1 MTLETSLET
10 EMEHKSFRESRIF
23 TNSLVVI
30 LGVIWGLA
38 FVAIRTADFQLSP
51 VNLTLLRWLIAS
63 AGFLALA
70 PIFGRPKQ
78 PIQKHH
84 IPRILVVSLAS
95 VTGYHL
101 SLNYAETIVSAG
113 LAGLLIS
120 LGPIFVVLLSAL
132 FLKEKIGHRLTL
144 ALAAAMTGAI
154 VLSLNAGLNFQEI
167 AGPLAVVFS
176 AFMYS
181 VFAVGSKPLVKEY
194 GALPTAIWVAL
205 IGTAFTLPLI
215 SLNFITQ
222 IQQLSTITWLSVIYL
237 ALLST
242 VLANVILYLL
252 IGNRSVS
259 RLSIQLYIV
268 PLVSLVGGIVL
279 LGEGVTI
286 LTVLGAIL
294 MFTGVA
300 PCSPQGNDDALCRC
314 TLHEFSSRVRNP
326 SPPRTFSP
334 DSRTRFTS
342 RLGCLIAH
350 QLSTRLHVCKPF
362 SPETRIWR
370 SILFRP

>member
-1 MTLETSLET
+1 MTLDARLET
-10 EMEHKSFRESRIF
+10 KVEHKSLRERRIF
-23 TNSLVVI
+23 TNILVVI
-30 LGVIWGLA
+30 LGVIWGMA
-38 FVAIRTADFQLSP
+38 FVAIRTADFQLTP
-51 VNLTLLRWLIAS
+51 VNLTILRWLIAS

-70 PIFGRPKQ
+70 PFFGKPKQ
-78 PIQKHH
+78 PVQRHH

-95 VTGYHL
+95 VVGYHL

-120 LGPIFVVLLSAL
+120 LGPIFVVILSGL
-132 FLKEKIGHRLTL
+132 FLKEKIGKRLAL
-144 ALAAAMTGAI
+144 ALAAAMTGAT
-154 VLSLNAGLNFQEI
+154 VLSLSAGLNFREI
-167 AGPLAVVFS
+167 TGPLAVLFS

-205 IGTAFTLPLI
+205 IGTAITLPLI
-215 SLNFITQ
+215 SMNFISQ
-222 IQQLSTITWLSVIYL
+222 IQQLSTVTWLSVVYL

-268 PLVSLVGGIVL
+268 PLVSLVGGVVL
-279 LGEGVTI
+279 LGENVTI
-286 LTVLGAIL
+286 FTVLGGIL

-300 PCSPQGNDDALCRC
+300 LA
-314 TLHEFSSRVRNP
+314 
-326 SPPRTFSP
+326 
-334 DSRTRFTS
+334 TR
-342 RLGCLIAH
+342 
-350 QLSTRLHVCKPF
+350 KN
-362 SPETRIWR
+362 
-370 SILFRP
+370 

>member
-10 EMEHKSFRESRIF
+10 GMGRESLRDSPIF
-23 TNSLVVI
+23 TNTLVVI

-70 PIFGRPKQ
+70 PFFGKPKN
-78 PIQKHH
+78 PIQRHH

-120 LGPIFVVLLSAL
+120 LGPIFVVVLSAL
-132 FLKEKIGHRLTL
+132 FLKEKIGKRLTL
-144 ALAAAMTGAI
+144 ALAAAMTGAV
-154 VLSLNAGLNFQEI
+154 VLSFNAGLNFQEI
-167 AGPLAVVFS
+167 TGPLAVVFS

-194 GALPTAIWVAL
+194 GALPTAIWIAL

-215 SLNFITQ
+215 TMNFITQ
-222 IQQLSTITWLSVIYL
+222 VQQLSTITWVSVIYL

-268 PLVSLVGGIVL
+268 PLVSLIGGVVL
-279 LGEGVTI
+279 LGETVTI
-286 LTVLGAIL
+286 LTLSGAIL

-300 PCSPQGNDDALCRC
+300 LA
-314 TLHEFSSRVRNP
+314 
-326 SPPRTFSP
+326 
-334 DSRTRFTS
+334 TRK
-342 RLGCLIAH
+342 H
-350 QLSTRLHVCKPF
+350 
-362 SPETRIWR
+362 
-370 SILFRP
+370 

>member
-1 MTLETSLET
+1 MTAETKLENRI
-10 EMEHKSFRESRIF
+10 EHKSLRESRIF
-23 TNSLVVI
+23 TNSLVII
-30 LGVIWGLA
+30 LGVTWGLA

-51 VNLTLLRWLIAS
+51 VNLTILRWVIAS

-70 PIFGRPKQ
+70 PFYGKPKQ
-78 PIQKHH
+78 PVQKHH

-120 LGPIFVVLLSAL
+120 LGPIFVVVLSGL
-132 FLKEKIGHRLTL
+132 FLKEKIGKRLAL
-144 ALAAAMTGAI
+144 ALAAAMTGAV

-167 AGPLAVVFS
+167 TGPLAVVFS

-181 VFAVGSKPLVKEY
+181 VFAVGSKPLVKEH

-215 SLNFITQ
+215 TLNFITQ
-222 IQQLSTITWLSVIYL
+222 VQQLSTITWLSVIYL

-252 IGNRSVS
+252 IGHRSVS

-268 PLVSLVGGIVL
+268 PMVSLIGGIVL
-279 LGEGVTI
+279 LGEGVTV
-286 LTVLGAIL
+286 LTVLGAML

-300 PCSPQGNDDALCRC
+300 LA
-314 TLHEFSSRVRNP
+314 TLRKN
-326 SPPRTFSP
+326 
-334 DSRTRFTS
+334 
-342 RLGCLIAH
+342 
-350 QLSTRLHVCKPF
+350 
-362 SPETRIWR
+362 
-370 SILFRP
+370 

>member
-1 MTLETSLET
+1 MTLETRLET
-10 EMEHKSFRESRIF
+10 RMEHKSLRDSRIF
-23 TNSLVVI
+23 TNSLVVV

-51 VNLTLLRWLIAS
+51 INLTVLRWLIAS

-70 PIFGRPKQ
+70 PFFGRPKQ
-78 PIQKHH
+78 PVQKHH
-84 IPRILVVSLAS
+84 IPRILAVSLAS

-113 LAGLLIS
+113 L
-120 LGPIFVVLLSAL
+120 
-132 FLKEKIGHRLTL
+132 FLKEKIGKRLAL

-154 VLSLNAGLNFQEI
+154 VLSLNAGLSFQEI
-167 AGPLAVVFS
+167 TGPLAVAFS

-194 GALPTAIWVAL
+194 GALPTAIWIAL
-205 IGTAFTLPLI
+205 IGTVFTLPLI
-215 SLNFITQ
+215 SMNFITQ

-242 VLANVILYLL
+242 VLANIILYLL
-252 IGNRSVS
+252 IGNRTVS

-300 PCSPQGNDDALCRC
+300 LA
-314 TLHEFSSRVRNP
+314 
-326 SPPRTFSP
+326 
-334 DSRTRFTS
+334 TR
-342 RLGCLIAH
+342 
-350 QLSTRLHVCKPF
+350 KN
-362 SPETRIWR
+362 
-370 SILFRP
+370 

>member
-1 MTLETSLET
+1 MTLDTSLET
-10 EMEHKSFRESRIF
+10 KMKPKSPRESRIF
-23 TNSLVVI
+23 TNILVVI
-30 LGVIWGLA
+30 LGVIWGMA
-38 FVAIRTADFQLSP
+38 FVAIRTADFQLTP
-51 VNLTLLRWLIAS
+51 INLTILRWLTAS

-70 PIFGRPKQ
+70 PFFGKPKQ
-78 PIQKHH
+78 PVQRHH
-84 IPRILVVSLAS
+84 IPRILFVSLAS
-95 VTGYHL
+95 VVGYHL

-120 LGPIFVVLLSAL
+120 LGPIFVVVLSGL
-132 FLKEKIGHRLTL
+132 FLKEKIGQRLIL

-154 VLSLNAGLNFQEI
+154 VLSLSAGLNFQEI
-167 AGPLAVVFS
+167 TGPLAVVLS
-176 AFMYS
+176 AFLYS

-215 SLNFITQ
+215 SMNFISQ
-222 IQQLSTITWLSVIYL
+222 IQQLSTVTWLSVVYL

-279 LGEGVTI
+279 LGENVTI
-286 LTVLGAIL
+286 FTVLGGIL

-300 PCSPQGNDDALCRC
+300 LA
-314 TLHEFSSRVRNP
+314 
-326 SPPRTFSP
+326 
-334 DSRTRFTS
+334 TR
-342 RLGCLIAH
+342 
-350 QLSTRLHVCKPF
+350 KN
-362 SPETRIWR
+362 
-370 SILFRP
+370 

>member
-1 MTLETSLET
+1 MTLQSNLET
-10 EMEHKSFRESRIF
+10 KTEHKSVRESRVF
-23 TNSLVVI
+23 TNILVVI

-51 VNLTLLRWLIAS
+51 VNLTILRWLIAS
-63 AGFLALA
+63 AGFLGLA
-70 PIFGRPKQ
+70 PFFGKPKHPVQ
-78 PIQKHH
+78 RNH

-120 LGPIFVVLLSAL
+120 LGPIFVVVLSAL
-132 FLKEKIGHRLTL
+132 FLKEKIGKRLAL
-144 ALAAAMTGAI
+144 ALAAAMTGAA
-154 VLSLNAGLNFQEI
+154 VLSLNAGLDFREI
-167 AGPLAVVFS
+167 TGPLAVVFS

-215 SLNFITQ
+215 SMNFITQ
-222 IQQLSTITWLSVIYL
+222 IQQLSTITWLSVLYL

-268 PLVSLVGGIVL
+268 PLVSLVGGIIL

-286 LTVLGAIL
+286 FTILGGVL

-300 PCSPQGNDDALCRC
+300 LA
-314 TLHEFSSRVRNP
+314 
-326 SPPRTFSP
+326 
-334 DSRTRFTS
+334 TRK
-342 RLGCLIAH
+342 H
-350 QLSTRLHVCKPF
+350 
-362 SPETRIWR
+362 
-370 SILFRP
+370 

>member
-1 MTLETSLET
+1 
-10 EMEHKSFRESRIF
+10 MEHKSFRESRVF
-23 TNSLVVI
+23 TNSLVVV
-30 LGVIWGLA
+30 LGLIWGMA
-38 FVAIRTADFQLSP
+38 FVAIRTADFQLNP
-51 VNLTLLRWLIAS
+51 INLTILRWLIAS

-70 PIFGRPKQ
+70 PFFGKTKQ
-78 PIQKHH
+78 PVRKQH

-95 VTGYHL
+95 VAGYHL

-120 LGPIFVVLLSAL
+120 LGPIFVVVLSAL
-132 FLKEKIGHRLTL
+132 FLKENIGKRIIL
-144 ALAAAMTGAI
+144 ALAAAMAGAI
-154 VLSLNAGLNFQEI
+154 VLSLSAGLNFQEI
-167 AGPLAVVFS
+167 TGPLAVAFS

-215 SLNFITQ
+215 RTDFITQ
-222 IQQLSTITWLSVIYL
+222 MQQLSTITWFSVIYL

-259 RLSIQLYIV
+259 KLSIQLYIV
-268 PLVSLVGGIVL
+268 PLVSLIGGIVL
-279 LGEGVTI
+279 LGESLTI

-294 MFTGVA
+294 ILTGVA
-300 PCSPQGNDDALCRC
+300 LA
-314 TLHEFSSRVRNP
+314 
-326 SPPRTFSP
+326 
-334 DSRTRFTS
+334 TR
-342 RLGCLIAH
+342 
-350 QLSTRLHVCKPF
+350 KN
-362 SPETRIWR
+362 
-370 SILFRP
+370 

>member
-1 MTLETSLET
+1 
-10 EMEHKSFRESRIF
+10 
-23 TNSLVVI
+23 
-30 LGVIWGLA
+30 VIWGLA

-51 VNLTLLRWLIAS
+51 VNLTVLRWLIAS

-70 PIFGRPKQ
+70 PFFGKPKQ
-78 PIQKHH
+78 PVQKHH

-154 VLSLNAGLNFQEI
+154 ILSLNAGLNFQEI
-167 AGPLAVVFS
+167 TVPLAVVFS

-181 VFAVGSKPLVKEY
+181 VFAVGSKPLVKAY

-205 IGTAFTLPLI
+205 IGTVFTLPLI
-215 SLNFITQ
+215 SMNFITQ

-286 LTVLGAIL
+286 FTVLGAIL

-300 PCSPQGNDDALCRC
+300 LA
-314 TLHEFSSRVRNP
+314 
-326 SPPRTFSP
+326 
-334 DSRTRFTS
+334 TR
-342 RLGCLIAH
+342 
-350 QLSTRLHVCKPF
+350 KN
-362 SPETRIWR
+362 
-370 SILFRP
+370 

>member
-1 MTLETSLET
+1 MTQETRFESK
-10 EMEHKSFRESRIF
+10 MERKPLQESRIF
-23 TNSLVVI
+23 TNILVVI

-51 VNLTLLRWLIAS
+51 VNLTILRWLIAS

-70 PIFGRPKQ
+70 PFFGKPKQ
-78 PIQKHH
+78 RVQRDH

-95 VTGYHL
+95 VIGYHL
-101 SLNYAETIVSAG
+101 SLNYAESIVSAG

-120 LGPIFVVLLSAL
+120 LGPIFVVVLSSL
-132 FLKEKIGHRLTL
+132 FLKEKIGKRL
-144 ALAAAMTGAI
+144 ALALASAMSGAA
-154 VLSLNAGLNFQEI
+154 VLSLSTGLNFQQI
-167 AGPLAVVFS
+167 TGPLAVAFS

-181 VFAVGSKPLVKEY
+181 VFAVGSKPLVKQY
-194 GALPTAIWVAL
+194 GALPTAIWIAL

-215 SLNFITQ
+215 SMDFITK
-222 IQQLSTITWLSVIYL
+222 IQQLSTITWLSVLYL

-279 LGEGVTI
+279 LGEGVTT
-286 LTVLGAIL
+286 LTVLGGIL
-294 MFTGVA
+294 MFAGVA
-300 PCSPQGNDDALCRC
+300 LA
-314 TLHEFSSRVRNP
+314 
-326 SPPRTFSP
+326 
-334 DSRTRFTS
+334 TRK
-342 RLGCLIAH
+342 H
-350 QLSTRLHVCKPF
+350 
-362 SPETRIWR
+362 
-370 SILFRP
+370 

>member
-1 MTLETSLET
+1 MTLEAGLET
-10 EMEHKSFRESRIF
+10 KMEAKSLRESRVF
-23 TNSLVVI
+23 TNILVVI

-51 VNLTLLRWLIAS
+51 INLTILRWLIAS

-70 PIFGRPKQ
+70 PFFGRPKQ
-78 PIQKHH
+78 PVKKQDV
-84 IPRILVVSLAS
+84 PRILVVSLAS
-95 VTGYHL
+95 VAGYHL

-120 LGPIFVVLLSAL
+120 LGPIFVVVLSAL
-132 FLKEKIGHRLTL
+132 FLKEKIGKRLGL
-144 ALAAAMTGAI
+144 ALAAAMTGAVI
-154 VLSLNAGLNFQEI
+154 LSLSAGLNFQEVT
-167 AGPLAVVFS
+167 GPLAVAFS

-222 IQQLSTITWLSVIYL
+222 IQQLSTVTWLSVLYL

-268 PLVSLVGGIVL
+268 PLVSLIGGIVL
-279 LGEGVTI
+279 LGESVTI
-286 LTVLGAIL
+286 LTVLGGIM

-300 PCSPQGNDDALCRC
+300 LA
-314 TLHEFSSRVRNP
+314 
-326 SPPRTFSP
+326 
-334 DSRTRFTS
+334 TRK
-342 RLGCLIAH
+342 H
-350 QLSTRLHVCKPF
+350 
-362 SPETRIWR
+362 
-370 SILFRP
+370 

>member
-1 MTLETSLET
+1 VT
-10 EMEHKSFRESRIF
+10 
-23 TNSLVVI
+23 
-30 LGVIWGLA
+30 WGLA

-51 VNLTLLRWLIAS
+51 INLTVLRWLIAS

-70 PIFGRPKQ
+70 PFFGRPKQ
-78 PIQKHH
+78 PVQRHH

-120 LGPIFVVLLSAL
+120 LGPIFVVVLSGL
-132 FLKEKIGHRLTL
+132 FLKEKIGKRLTL
-144 ALAAAMTGAI
+144 ALAAAMTGAV
-154 VLSLNAGLNFQEI
+154 VLSLNAGLSFQEI
-167 AGPLAVVFS
+167 TGPLAVVFS

-181 VFAVGSKPLVKEY
+181 VFAVGSKPLVKKY

-205 IGTAFTLPLI
+205 IGTVFTLPLI
-215 SLNFITQ
+215 SVNFITQ
-222 IQQLSTITWLSVIYL
+222 IQQLSSITWLSVIYL

-279 LGEGVTI
+279 LGESLTI
-286 LTVLGAIL
+286 LTVLGAML

-300 PCSPQGNDDALCRC
+300 LA
-314 TLHEFSSRVRNP
+314 
-326 SPPRTFSP
+326 
-334 DSRTRFTS
+334 TR
-342 RLGCLIAH
+342 
-350 QLSTRLHVCKPF
+350 KN
-362 SPETRIWR
+362 
-370 SILFRP
+370 

>member
-1 MTLETSLET
+1 MTQETKLEAKREQKSL
-10 EMEHKSFRESRIF
+10 RDSRVS
-23 TNSLVVI
+23 TNILVII

-51 VNLTLLRWLIAS
+51 VNLTILRWLIAS

-70 PIFGRPKQ
+70 PFFGRPKQ
-78 PIQKHH
+78 PVQRRH

-95 VTGYHL
+95 VIGYHL

-120 LGPIFVVLLSAL
+120 LGPIFVVVLSAL
-132 FLKEKIGHRLTL
+132 FLKEKIGKRLGL
-144 ALAAAMTGAI
+144 ALVAAMTGAVI
-154 VLSLNAGLNFQEI
+154 LSLNAGLNFQEI
-167 AGPLAVVFS
+167 TGPLAVVFS
-176 AFMYS
+176 AFMYA

-215 SLNFITQ
+215 SVNLITQ
-222 IQQLSTITWLSVIYL
+222 IQQLSTITWISVLYL

-242 VLANVILYLL
+242 VLANAILYLL

-268 PLVSLVGGIVL
+268 PLVSLIGGLVL
-279 LGEGVTI
+279 LGESVTI
-286 LTVLGAIL
+286 LTVLGGIL

-300 PCSPQGNDDALCRC
+300 LA
-314 TLHEFSSRVRNP
+314 
-326 SPPRTFSP
+326 
-334 DSRTRFTS
+334 TRK
-342 RLGCLIAH
+342 H
-350 QLSTRLHVCKPF
+350 
-362 SPETRIWR
+362 
-370 SILFRP
+370 

>member
-1 MTLETSLET
+1 MLAKKKNVRPMTLETSLET
-10 EMEHKSFRESRIF
+10 GMGRESLRDSPIF
-23 TNSLVVI
+23 TNTLVVI

-70 PIFGRPKQ
+70 PFFGKPKN
-78 PIQKHH
+78 PIQRHH

-120 LGPIFVVLLSAL
+120 LGPIFVVVLSAL
-132 FLKEKIGHRLTL
+132 FLKEKIGKRLTL
-144 ALAAAMTGAI
+144 ALAAAMTGAV
-154 VLSLNAGLNFQEI
+154 VLSFNAGLNFQEI
-167 AGPLAVVFS
+167 TGPLAVVFS

-194 GALPTAIWVAL
+194 GALPTAIWIAL

-215 SLNFITQ
+215 TMNFITQ
-222 IQQLSTITWLSVIYL
+222 VQQLSTITWVSVIYL

-268 PLVSLVGGIVL
+268 PLVSLIGGVVL
-279 LGEGVTI
+279 LGETVTI
-286 LTVLGAIL
+286 LTLSGAIL

-300 PCSPQGNDDALCRC
+300 LA
-314 TLHEFSSRVRNP
+314 
-326 SPPRTFSP
+326 
-334 DSRTRFTS
+334 TRK
-342 RLGCLIAH
+342 H
-350 QLSTRLHVCKPF
+350 
-362 SPETRIWR
+362 
-370 SILFRP
+370 

>member
-1 MTLETSLET
+1 MTLETVLET
-10 EMEHKSFRESRIF
+10 KIERKSFRDSRVF
-23 TNSLVVI
+23 TNSLVVV
-30 LGVIWGLA
+30 LGVIWGMA
-38 FVAIRTADFQLSP
+38 FVAIRTADFELSP
-51 VNLTLLRWLIAS
+51 VNLTILRWLIAS

-70 PIFGRPKQ
+70 PFFGRPKQ
-78 PIQKHH
+78 PVKRHH

-120 LGPIFVVLLSAL
+120 LGPIFVVVLSGL
-132 FLKEKIGHRLTL
+132 FLKEKIGKRLTI
-144 ALAAAMTGAI
+144 ALATAMIGAV
-154 VLSLNAGLNFQEI
+154 VLSLNAGLGFREI
-167 AGPLAVVFS
+167 TGPLAVVFS

-205 IGTAFTLPLI
+205 IGTAFALPLI
-215 SLNFITQ
+215 STNFITQ

-268 PLVSLVGGIVL
+268 PLVSLIGGIVL
-279 LGEGVTI
+279 LGESVTI

-300 PCSPQGNDDALCRC
+300 LA
-314 TLHEFSSRVRNP
+314 
-326 SPPRTFSP
+326 
-334 DSRTRFTS
+334 TRK
-342 RLGCLIAH
+342 H
-350 QLSTRLHVCKPF
+350 
-362 SPETRIWR
+362 
-370 SILFRP
+370 

>member
-1 MTLETSLET
+1 MTSETVLET
-10 EMEHKSFRESRIF
+10 ETDRRSLRDHRLF
-23 TNSLVVI
+23 TNILVVI

-51 VNLTLLRWLIAS
+51 VNLTILRWLIAS
-63 AGFLALA
+63 AGFLTLA
-70 PIFGRPKQ
+70 PFYGKPKQ
-78 PIQKHH
+78 PVQRHH

-120 LGPIFVVLLSAL
+120 LGPIFVVVLSAL
-132 FLKEKIGHRLTL
+132 FLKEKIGRRLTL
-144 ALAAAMTGAI
+144 ALAAAMTGAV
-154 VLSLNAGLNFQEI
+154 VLSLNAGLNFREI
-167 AGPLAVVFS
+167 TGPLAVVFS

-181 VFAVGSKPLVKEY
+181 VFAVGSKPLVKAY
-194 GALPTAIWVAL
+194 GALPTAVWVAL

-215 SLNFITQ
+215 TVNFITQ

-242 VLANVILYLL
+242 VVANVILYLL

-294 MFTGVA
+294 MFAGVA
-300 PCSPQGNDDALCRC
+300 LA
-314 TLHEFSSRVRNP
+314 
-326 SPPRTFSP
+326 
-334 DSRTRFTS
+334 TRK
-342 RLGCLIAH
+342 H
-350 QLSTRLHVCKPF
+350 
-362 SPETRIWR
+362 
-370 SILFRP
+370 

>member
-10 EMEHKSFRESRIF
+10 GMGRESLRDSPIF

-70 PIFGRPKQ
+70 PFFGKPKN
-78 PIQKHH
+78 PIQRHH

-120 LGPIFVVLLSAL
+120 LGPIFVVVLSAL
-132 FLKEKIGHRLTL
+132 FLKEKIGKRLTL
-144 ALAAAMTGAI
+144 ALAAAMTGAV
-154 VLSLNAGLNFQEI
+154 VLSFNAGLNFQEI
-167 AGPLAVVFS
+167 TGPLAVVFS

-194 GALPTAIWVAL
+194 GALPTAIWIAL

-215 SLNFITQ
+215 TMNFITQ
-222 IQQLSTITWLSVIYL
+222 VQQLSTITWVSVIYL

-268 PLVSLVGGIVL
+268 PLVSLIGGVVL
-279 LGEGVTI
+279 LGETVTI
-286 LTVLGAIL
+286 LTLSGAIL

-300 PCSPQGNDDALCRC
+300 LA
-314 TLHEFSSRVRNP
+314 
-326 SPPRTFSP
+326 
-334 DSRTRFTS
+334 TRK
-342 RLGCLIAH
+342 H
-350 QLSTRLHVCKPF
+350 
-362 SPETRIWR
+362 
-370 SILFRP
+370 